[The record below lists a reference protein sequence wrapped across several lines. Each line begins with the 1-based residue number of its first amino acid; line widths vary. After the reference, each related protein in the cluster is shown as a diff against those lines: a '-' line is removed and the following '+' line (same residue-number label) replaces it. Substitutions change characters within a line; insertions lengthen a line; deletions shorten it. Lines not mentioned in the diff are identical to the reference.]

1 MKVLN
6 VAEKPDAAK
15 NIAGYLS
22 RDTSRR
28 VKYLRYA

>member
-22 RDTSRR
+22 HGTSRK
-28 VKYLRYA
+28 VSIYLFI